1 VADIS
6 RVVPL
11 LVGLASLL
19 LWAVAALLVGV
30 GVSFLDEDTGVAV
43 FAFAVALLAVYPGW
57 LFARSAVR
65 IRRAAT
71 PEDREA
77 RRYTLEYG
85 LITVVTGF
93 ATIWQ
98 LLGLGLAV
106 IFAVVTLVVVA
117 LSAATD
123 FEPRKKGRG

>member
-1 VADIS
+1 MSWVI
-6 RVVPL
+6 PF

-19 LWAVAALLVGV
+19 FWAVAALLVAL
-30 GVSFLDEDTGVAV
+30 GVSFLDEDTGVAA

-57 LFARSAVR
+57 VFARSAVR
-65 IRRAAT
+65 IRRAAG

-93 ATIWQ
+93 VTIWQ

-106 IFAVVTLVVVA
+106 IFAVATLVVVA

-123 FEPRKKGRG
+123 FEPRKKGRS

>member
-1 VADIS
+1 VI
-6 RVVPL
+6 PF

-19 LWAVAALLVGV
+19 FWALAALLVAV
-30 GVSFLDEDTGVAV
+30 GVSFLDEDTGVAA

-65 IRRAAT
+65 IRRTAR
-71 PEDREA
+71 PEDRKA

-85 LITVVTGF
+85 LITVVSGF

-106 IFAVVTLVVVA
+106 IFAVATLVVVA

-123 FEPRKKGRG
+123 FEPRKKGRS

>member
-1 VADIS
+1 MSCVI
-6 RVVPL
+6 PF
-11 LVGLASLL
+11 LVGVASLL
-19 LWAVAALLVGV
+19 LWAVAALLVAV
-30 GVSFLDEDTGVAV
+30 GVSFLDEDTGVAA

-65 IRRAAT
+65 IRRAAA
-71 PEDREA
+71 PGDREA

-106 IFAVVTLVVVA
+106 IFAVATVVVVA

>member
-1 VADIS
+1 MYWVI
-6 RVVPL
+6 PF

-19 LWAVAALLVGV
+19 LWAVAALLVAV
-30 GVSFLDEDTGVAV
+30 GVSFLDEDTGVAA

-65 IRRAAT
+65 IRRAAA

-77 RRYTLEYG
+77 RRHTLEYG
-85 LITVVTGF
+85 LIMVVTGF

-106 IFAVVTLVVVA
+106 IFAVATLVVIA

-123 FEPRKKGRG
+123 FEPRKKGRS

>member
-1 VADIS
+1 VI
-6 RVVPL
+6 PF

-19 LWAVAALLVGV
+19 FWALAALLVAV
-30 GVSFLDEDTGVAV
+30 GVSFLDEDTGVAA

-65 IRRAAT
+65 IRRTARL
-71 PEDREA
+71 EDRKA

-98 LLGLGLAV
+98 LLGLGLAA
-106 IFAVVTLVVVA
+106 IFAVATLVVVA

-123 FEPRKKGRG
+123 FEPRRKGRS

>member
-1 VADIS
+1 MSWVI
-6 RVVPL
+6 PF

-19 LWAVAALLVGV
+19 LWALAGLLVAV
-30 GVSFLDEDTGVAV
+30 GVSFLDEDTGVAA

-65 IRRAAT
+65 IRRAAA

-77 RRYTLEYG
+77 RLYTLEYG
-85 LITVVTGF
+85 LITVVAGF
-93 ATIWQ
+93 GTIWQ

-106 IFAVVTLVVVA
+106 IFSVATLVVVA
-117 LSAATD
+117 LSAATN
-123 FEPRKKGRG
+123 FEPRKKRRS